1 MYLSDAVMEFLQY
14 LRSERGCSR
23 DTLRTYG
30 PTLNRFRA
38 WLQSEGLDDPDVKS
52 IDVRLCR
59 RYMYQMDSEGLRP
72 RTRRGY
78 FIPLRGL
85 YDMLVE
91 HGAVEVNPF
100 KEVKLPKR
108 DAPSQRLV
116 SEEVCRALWEAAG
129 RLRDPIQ
136 AAQAR
141 AFFACMLFCGLRR
154 KELLDLTIGD
164 VVVSEAIL
172 RVRRGKGE
180 KPRTIFLCPE
190 GLEALAQW
198 LQLRPPSRH
207 VYLWTLDK
215 GWRIGEAAMKRL
227 METIAAIAGHSG
239 NPNITCHALRHAAA
253 TRLLHNGADLESIRD
268 FLGHSQ
274 LQTTAVYLHSE
285 SAHLRNVTALVGFR
299 DAKAESPAA
308 PPVAEPRRLRRLP
321 ARQRK

>member
-14 LRSERGCSR
+14 LRSERGCSP

-30 PTLNRFRA
+30 PALNRFRA

-85 YDMLVE
+85 YDMLME
-91 HGAVEVNPF
+91 HGALDANPF

-108 DAPSQRLV
+108 DAPGQRLV
-116 SEEVCRALWEAAG
+116 SEVECRGLWEAAG
-129 RLRDPIQ
+129 RLRDPVQ

-154 KELLDLTIGD
+154 KELLDLKIGD
-164 VVVSEAIL
+164 VVASEAIL

-180 KPRTIFLCPE
+180 KPRTLFLCPVA
-190 GLEALAQW
+190 LEALAQW
-198 LQLRPPSRH
+198 LQLRPPSSH
-207 VYLWTLDK
+207 DYLWTLDR
-215 GWRIGEAAMKRL
+215 GRRIGEAAMKRL
-227 METIAAIAGHSG
+227 METIAAIAGYSG
-239 NPNITCHALRHAAA
+239 NPNVTCHALRHAAA
-253 TRLLHNGADLESIRD
+253 TRLLHHGADLESIRD

-274 LQTTAVYLHSE
+274 LQTTAIYLHSE
-285 SAHLRNVTALVGFR
+285 RAHLRNVTALVGFR
-299 DAKAESPAA
+299 DREPEPPAA
-308 PPVAEPRRLRRLP
+308 PPTAGPWRLRRHP
-321 ARQRK
+321 ARPRK